1 MSVNTQENI
10 FLCLNYTYPGLAAK
24 CFLVLNMTERNTFG
38 GMRNHG
44 YILHR
49 QKGNRSAGMEERTL
63 LPEVYCLISPKLF
76 PFEVDEHVKKKK
88 RGLNCHKVLHSGSR
102 GPFSFYVCFKAGI
115 NKPG

>member
-76 PFEVDEHVKKKK
+76 PFEVDEHV
-88 RGLNCHKVLHSGSR
+88 
-102 GPFSFYVCFKAGI
+102 
-115 NKPG
+115 